1 MAFKTKA
8 EKRAYKIGFKKGNKN
23 NQHFKSNDPLDRIPL
38 NYQNNV
44 LMGEDEYRGIHREMV
59 NLFGRDNYDLVRKLS
74 ITAYKDLY
82 GDRVL
87 RDHYGVKRS
96 K

>member
-8 EKRAYKIGFKKGNKN
+8 EKRAFKIGFKKGNKN
-23 NQHFKSNDPLDRIPL
+23 YYHFKSKDPLDSIPL

-44 LMGEDEYRGIHREMV
+44 LMAEDEYRGIRREMAS
-59 NLFGRDNYDLVRKLS
+59 LFGRDKYDLVSKLS

-87 RDHYGVKRS
+87 RDHYGIKKGR
-96 K
+96 